1 MFFNDF
7 YTVYLVSALIM
18 LPAVLVSVWANAKV
32 HSTFNKYDDIS
43 TSTDWTGSDVARML
57 LEKNGVYG
65 VNVQKGDGVLTD
77 NFNPKTM
84 TVTLS
89 QSTYSSNSV
98 AAVAVS
104 AHEIGHVIQREEGYA
119 PYKLRSVLVPI
130 TNFGSRLAIPLVILG
145 VLLQF
150 LAGIETIGNVIVFIG
165 VCAYGLSFLFTL
177 VTLPV
182 EIDASKRARQML
194 IETGVLQ
201 TTQDIKGAKK
211 VLSAAAMTYFASA
224 LVALVYFLR
233 FLAYVLLITRKKR

>member
-1 MFFNDF
+1 MFFSDF

-18 LPAVLVSVWANAKV
+18 LPAVLVSVWANGKV
-32 HSTFNKYDDIS
+32 HSTFNNYDTLP

-57 LEKNGVYG
+57 LEKNGIYG
-65 VNVQKGDGVLTD
+65 VNVQEGKGVLTD
-77 NFNPKTM
+77 NFNPRTM

-145 VLLQF
+145 VLLEF
-150 LAGIETIGNVIVFIG
+150 LFAVPTVGNVIVFIG

-182 EIDASKRARQML
+182 ELNASARARQML

-201 TTQDIKGAKK
+201 TKQDIKGAKK

-233 FLAYVLLITRKKR
+233 FILYVLLFLRRRQ